1 MNAILKR
8 EFLSYFSSPIGYIVM
23 SAFFAFGGFYFYM
36 TCLVANSANI
46 SYTFSNLFIITIFL
60 IPILTMRLF
69 SEEKKQQTE
78 VALLTAP
85 VKLTAVVLG
94 KYLAAIFMFFIC
106 ISITL
111 VFTVV
116 ISFFTKP
123 DLASALGN
131 FLGLFLLSASLISIG
146 LFLSSITENQIIAAI
161 SSIGAGLFIMLFDT
175 LSNVIPV
182 KFVST
187 LFQKISF
194 MSRYNNFTL
203 GMLNLSDIVFFLSVC
218 ALFIFLTVRVFE
230 KKRWA

>member
-1 MNAILKR
+1 MNTILKR

-23 SAFFAFGGFYFYM
+23 AAFFAFGGFYFYI

-94 KYLAAIFMFFIC
+94 KYLAATFMFFIC

-111 VFTVV
+111 IFTVV

-123 DLASALGN
+123 DLASAFGN
-131 FLGLFLLSASLISIG
+131 FFGLFLLSASLISIG